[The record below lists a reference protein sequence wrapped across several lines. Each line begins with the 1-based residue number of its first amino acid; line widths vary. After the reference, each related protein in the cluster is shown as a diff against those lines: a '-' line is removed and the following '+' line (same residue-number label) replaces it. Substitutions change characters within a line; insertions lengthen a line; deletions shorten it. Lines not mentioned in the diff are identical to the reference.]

1 MKKLVFTIFI
11 ICTIGLT
18 IVTRAITGSETI
30 GFVEGF
36 DGENIHIIGEAIT
49 KCAYED
55 VIVNITNNTH
65 VYDLLT
71 GFRVGANA
79 IYEGMSARASYI
91 VGRSEPFDALAVWL
105 NWDSNNAAVFS
116 VAVSGNIQYSE
127 DSCVFISNNGK
138 YRVTISPE
146 TAIICPQYGLLSH
159 MDILPGQEFFVWVD
173 MITASNPA
181 EVYPDK
187 IVLME

>member
-1 MKKLVFTIFI
+1 MKKLTAALFI
-11 ICTIGLT
+11 ICALILT
-18 IVTRAITGSETI
+18 TSESICAGSETI
-30 GFVEGF
+30 GYIEGF
-36 DGENIHIIGEAIT
+36 DGENIHIVGEAIT
-49 KCAYED
+49 SDAYED
-55 VIVNITNNTH
+55 VIVNINNAP

-71 GFRVGANA
+71 GFRVGANT
-79 IYEGMSARASYI
+79 IREGMSARASYI
-91 VGRSEPFDALAVWL
+91 TGWNEPYDALAVWL
-105 NWDSNNAAVFS
+105 NWDSNAAAVFS
-116 VAVSGNIQYSE
+116 VAVSGNIHYGE

-146 TAIICPQYGLLSH
+146 TVIICPQYGRLTH

-187 IVLME
+187 IVLIE